1 MGLHLR
7 VVGLPD
13 GAAGLAR
20 EGLNALE
27 LAHIP
32 GRLLERMRRRRAGAL
47 VLVAREAPMNR
58 RAFLAAIA
66 GVLAWRPKGDTVTLR
81 IPVRFTPRPSV
92 EWEWPE
98 LVRHYGYNVGPT
110 ITVESVG
117 R

>member
-32 GRLLERMRRRRAGAL
+32 DRLLERMRRRRAGAL
-47 VLVAREAPMNR
+47 ALVARETPMNR
-58 RAFLAAIA
+58 RAFLAAVAGAILGSRRAPPGISVTYIRWGDGTTTLRVGDRFTIA
-66 GVLAWRPKGDTVTLR
+66 GVYRTQ
-81 IPVRFTPRPSV
+81 PV
-92 EWEWPE
+92 
-98 LVRHYGYNVGPT
+98 Y
-110 ITVESVG
+110 
-117 R
+117 